1 MAHEKMSFDTVREF
15 ALSLPDVQDATTTR
29 GFALKLRGR
38 LLACQATHK
47 SAEPDSLVVRMDIG
61 ERDRLVAES
70 SDTCYVTGHYV
81 KHPSLLVRLA
91 RIDRSELQDLIGKA
105 WRYQM
110 EHR

>member
-1 MAHEKMSFDTVREF
+1 
-15 ALSLPDVQDATTTR
+15 
-29 GFALKLRGR
+29 
-38 LLACQATHK
+38 
-47 SAEPDSLVVRMDIG
+47 MDIG